1 MSPSASSG
9 VGIAHL
15 PNQRHKIVSKRG
27 ANFTLM
33 VCGKTLFLTYL
44 YTLLNTSTQQVN
56 LVSVKLPLSTPC
68 LLLVLRIKKSWIS
81 VTLNKSRKLLKSKSP
96 KQVQYPKKRRAL
108 VIIVDMNISK

>member
-33 VCGKTLFLTYL
+33 VCGKIFFFI
-44 YTLLNTSTQQVN
+44 VI
-56 LVSVKLPLSTPC
+56 VKRS
-68 LLLVLRIKKSWIS
+68 KK
-81 VTLNKSRKLLKSKSP
+81 
-96 KQVQYPKKRRAL
+96 KK
-108 VIIVDMNISK
+108 

>member
-33 VCGKTLFLTYL
+33 VCGKFI
-44 YTLLNTSTQQVN
+44 
-56 LVSVKLPLSTPC
+56 LS
-68 LLLVLRIKKSWIS
+68 KK
-81 VTLNKSRKLLKSKSP
+81 
-96 KQVQYPKKRRAL
+96 KK
-108 VIIVDMNISK
+108 DSNNN

>member
-33 VCGKTLFLTYL
+33 VCGEFILSKKKKKKKNIKKQKIF
-44 YTLLNTSTQQVN
+44 NIGIKVN
-56 LVSVKLPLSTPC
+56 L
-68 LLLVLRIKKSWIS
+68 
-81 VTLNKSRKLLKSKSP
+81 
-96 KQVQYPKKRRAL
+96 A
-108 VIIVDMNISK
+108 

>member
-33 VCGKTLFLTYL
+33 VCGKSDIQGVPFFFTVPRNVCVFIEISHLGESGVGKTTFVNTLFT
-44 YTLLNTSTQQVN
+44 TG
-56 LVSVKLPLSTPC
+56 
-68 LLLVLRIKKSWIS
+68 IKADKN
-81 VTLNKSRKLLKSKSP
+81 LNKRHA
-96 KQVQYPKKRRAL
+96 KQIEKTVEIEITKAGNNKRE
-108 VIIVDMNISK
+108 M